1 MTARKKAHKEQ
12 DFKATYEHEQSEDGK
27 DRLQKI
33 FEFLL
38 SDESKAGKDARGSR

>member
-12 DFKATYEHEQSEDGK
+12 DFKATYEHEQSEDGE
-27 DRLQKI
+27 DRLRKI

-38 SDESKAGKDARGSR
+38 SDEGVKSGVDKDKK